1 MKRKGWAIPSPS
13 FYCMLLKT
21 LAHAHGLPHKIS
33 KNIFDTD
40 TARRDSA
47 IWYTT
52 IYLSPNNLVRCG
64 CLLSVSFSFIS
75 VYPFL
80 AHCVKISF
88 GFNKTRVCI
97 YTIYVCMLGL
107 VEMFNASKACKL
119 DMGFK
124 IYYVNADCAKNDV
137 EMNCFSVELQRT
149 KVQCDCIESDNG
161 LLFGWADGSIVYLA
175 CNFLNFH

>member
-1 MKRKGWAIPSPS
+1 MASPT
-13 FYCMLLKT
+13 K
-21 LAHAHGLPHKIS
+21 LAKIS
-33 KNIFDTD
+33 SIPIRHAETVRFDTQLF
-40 TARRDSA
+40 
-47 IWYTT
+47 ICLQT
-52 IYLSPNNLVRCG
+52 ILCAVVACSQ
-64 CLLSVSFSFIS
+64 LLFIS

-88 GFNKTRVCI
+88 GFNKTGVYI
-97 YTIYVCMLGL
+97 YTMYVCMLGL
-107 VEMFNASKACKL
+107 VEMFNACKTCKL
-119 DMGFK
+119 DMGFQ

-175 CNFLNFH
+175 CNFLYFH